1 VVQDK
6 TEEGQQVRLILGYR
20 RITANENSPGS
31 RRNLGEINDHPR
43 EQSRRQNS
51 AYRHRNMKGAFG
63 NEGALRFLISGG
75 ALFARSCLLSSTGG
89 DLHQQ
94 RSLAT
99 PAFRKAHLLTGMVGT
114 E

>member
-1 VVQDK
+1 MIIPAEK
-6 TEEGQQVRLILGYR
+6 SAE
-20 RITANENSPGS
+20 
-31 RRNLGEINDHPR
+31 
-43 EQSRRQNS
+43 QNS

-75 ALFARSCLLSSTGG
+75 VLFARFCRLSSTGG

-94 RSLAT
+94 RSSAT
-99 PAFRKAHLLTGMVGT
+99 RAFRKAHPRTGMADS